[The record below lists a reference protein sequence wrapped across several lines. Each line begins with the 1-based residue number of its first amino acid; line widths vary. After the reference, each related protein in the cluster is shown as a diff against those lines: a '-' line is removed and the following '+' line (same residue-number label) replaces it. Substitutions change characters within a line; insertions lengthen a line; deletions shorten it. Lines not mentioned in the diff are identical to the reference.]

1 MNSTIF
7 NLQEYKKLIE
17 LDTKANYSLYVNGND
32 ESIIK
37 RTKYVLDFY
46 LLNGFELTKKHLQFE
61 IERSKLKLKQ
71 LHELINLEQQ
81 IKIY

>member
-1 MNSTIF
+1 MNSTTF

-17 LDTKANYSLYVNGND
+17 LEVKANYSLYLNGND

-46 LLNGFELTKKHLQFE
+46 MLHGFELTKKHLQFE

-71 LHELINLEQQ
+71 LHELINLEQK